1 MIKGS
6 LHMTRTEKYFEPSR
20 GLIDKESE
28 DKFINYLDISWST
41 CDVKL
46 SLFAFFLLP
55 ETGVE

>member
-1 MIKGS
+1 MIKGQEQRNTLIKS
-6 LHMTRTEKYFEPSR
+6 SR
-20 GLIDKESE
+20 GLIDKERE